1 MDPGMDP
8 VVVAPPTVPIPTP
21 AVVPPLPRV
30 KGSSLGRGYGGYP
43 GHRVLY
49 MSPCLSPQTFHS
61 SGQRH
66 TCARMHTH
74 THPPEDK
81 IDL

>member
-8 VVVAPPTVPIPTP
+8 VVVAPPAVPIPTP

-30 KGSSLGRGYGGYP
+30 KGSSLGHGYGGYP
-43 GHRVLY
+43 GHRALY
-49 MSPCLSPQTFHS
+49 MSPCLRSDFPQQWTATHMCMHA
-61 SGQRH
+61 H
-66 TCARMHTH
+66 TYTPA
-74 THPPEDK
+74 EDK